1 MGIIINIFIS
11 EKANKLPVPVDVA
24 ETITNR
30 GLSGDRYYH
39 KTGTYSD
46 VEPKSP
52 GRELTLIELEV
63 LEQLELDYGITLS
76 GAEARRNIVTQ
87 GIFLN
92 DLVGKRFQIG
102 KVVCEG
108 IRLCHPCKLLEE
120 LTGKQVLRPLVDR
133 GGLRADIL
141 NNGTIRVGDSIM
153 VVD

>member
-30 GLSGDRYYH
+30 GLSGDRYYQ

-63 LEQLELDYGITLS
+63 LEQLEFDYGITLS

-102 KVVCEG
+102 AVVCEG
-108 IRLCHPCKLLEE
+108 IRLCPPCKLLEE

>member
-63 LEQLELDYGITLS
+63 LEQLEFDYGITLS

-102 KVVCEG
+102 AVVCEG
-108 IRLCHPCKLLEE
+108 IRLCPPCKLLEE

>member
-1 MGIIINIFIS
+1 MGKIIDIFIS
-11 EKANKLPVPVDVA
+11 EKANKLPVPVDFA
-24 ETITNR
+24 EMVKHR

-52 GRELTLIELEV
+52 GRELTLIEFEV
-63 LEQLELDYGITLS
+63 LAHLELDYGITLS

-87 GIFLN
+87 GISLN
-92 DLVGKRFQIG
+92 KLVGKRFRIG
-102 KVVCEG
+102 EVICEG
-108 IRLCHPCKLLEE
+108 IRLCHPCKLLAE

-141 NNGTIRVGDSIM
+141 TNGTIRVGDSII
-153 VVD
+153 VGD

>member
-24 ETITNR
+24 ETVTHR

-92 DLVGKRFQIG
+92 DLVGKRFQI
-102 KVVCEG
+102 
-108 IRLCHPCKLLEE
+108 
-120 LTGKQVLRPLVDR
+120 
-133 GGLRADIL
+133 
-141 NNGTIRVGDSIM
+141 
-153 VVD
+153 

>member
-63 LEQLELDYGITLS
+63 LEQLEFDYGITLS

-92 DLVGKRFQIG
+92 DLVGKRF
-102 KVVCEG
+102 
-108 IRLCHPCKLLEE
+108 
-120 LTGKQVLRPLVDR
+120 
-133 GGLRADIL
+133 
-141 NNGTIRVGDSIM
+141 
-153 VVD
+153 

>member
-1 MGIIINIFIS
+1 MPSTGIKRPSAQQVGRNTLRKRLDVLERS
-11 EKANKLPVPVDVA
+11 KLPLQ
-24 ETITNR
+24 T
-30 GLSGDRYYH
+30 
-39 KTGTYSD
+39 
-46 VEPKSP
+46 
-52 GRELTLIELEV
+52 V

-102 KVVCEG
+102 AVVCEG
-108 IRLCHPCKLLEE
+108 IRLCHPCKLLEK

>member
-30 GLSGDRYYH
+30 GLLGDRYYH

-102 KVVCEG
+102 EVVCEG

>member
-24 ETITNR
+24 ETVTHR

-102 KVVCEG
+102 SVVCEG
-108 IRLCHPCKLLEE
+108 IRLCHPCKLLEK

-141 NNGTIRVGDSIM
+141 TNGTIRVGDSIM

>member
-30 GLSGDRYYH
+30 GLLGDRYYH

-102 KVVCEG
+102 EVVCEG
-108 IRLCHPCKLLEE
+108 IRLCHPCKLLEK

>member
-30 GLSGDRYYH
+30 GLLGDRYYH

-102 KVVCEG
+102 AVVCEG
-108 IRLCHPCKLLEE
+108 IRLCHPCKLLEK

-141 NNGTIRVGDSIM
+141 TNGTIRVGDSIM